1 MVSKRLKLPNFF
13 NGVARPFPT
22 HKGRNLKNLAK
33 KLFSQFRVAKTKFHH
48 FWPPVEK
55 LLENPLV
62 TPLKKFLP
70 TPMHTSMKMTP
81 FLWKIV
87 LYYTISQ
94 HWWTTPMRQAIHSGV
109 TQWCRW
115 RGCRRCKRTFFDLV
129 KIRAKSVEIWENFV
143 KTFEKSLKIWA
154 NSIKIRAKMA
164 PISLWFDENSAHL
177 PLIWKISLKITWKS
191 HKKWPN
197 IFRAKIFRI
206 PKNYL
211 LIHLDCARSILAH
224 NCEILPN
231 YK

>member
-1 MVSKRLKLPNFF
+1 MRVPVVLPMQKYGYLALPMPNQQHNWNWSVKYFILRIRFSKISLFGMVSKRLKLPNFF

-33 KLFSQFRVAKTKFHH
+33 KLFSQFRVAKNKFHH

-62 TPLKKFLP
+62 APLKKFLP

-129 KIRAKSVEIWENFV
+129 KSGQNQ
-143 KTFEKSLKIWA
+143 
-154 NSIKIRAKMA
+154 
-164 PISLWFDENSAHL
+164 
-177 PLIWKISLKITWKS
+177 WKS
-191 HKKWPN
+191 G
-197 IFRAKIFRI
+197 KI
-206 PKNYL
+206 L
-211 LIHLDCARSILAH
+211 
-224 NCEILPN
+224 
-231 YK
+231 